1 MQADVR
7 LAHPRL
13 RSCAD
18 ARDGESICHAAK
30 PRREYNSPGGRIGKH
45 TFRLLVRNGTAL
57 RYLRGMR
64 EMSAAPDGEH
74 LRIGDAKILQEI
86 VMRAETADRID
97 GVRIAGHQKGLA
109 TAAAKVSLLPR
120 TGETGRRHPIISAK
134 ALKGGR

>member
-64 EMSAAPDGEH
+64 ERCQSRQMGSTSGSE
-74 LRIGDAKILQEI
+74 
-86 VMRAETADRID
+86 MRR
-97 GVRIAGHQKGLA
+97 
-109 TAAAKVSLLPR
+109 SF
-120 TGETGRRHPIISAK
+120 RRS
-134 ALKGGR
+134 